1 MERETEPRSFSAI
14 IIDAVRAR
22 GFTVEKLAAATGI
35 SERFLSGLLDESF
48 QSLPPAPYTRGYI
61 LKIAEVLGLDG
72 GALWK
77 EYVRDEEGLRRSGR
91 RDLLPQNR
99 FLTPRW
105 LSKRTLGIAVVLI
118 ALVGYLLARLPTI
131 TGTPPLSI
139 AVPSGATMEVVTSRL
154 TLLGDVDPADELLV
168 NGERVRQD
176 NEGKFE
182 KTVELAPG
190 FNTFEF
196 TVRRF
201 LGKERTEVRQV
212 YYRASTSTTTTT
224 PHATIQ
230 ENL

>member
-22 GFTVEKLAAATGI
+22 GLTIEKLAAATGI

-48 QSLPPAPYTRGYI
+48 QSLPPAPYTRGYL

-72 GALWK
+72 GELWK

-105 LSKRTLGIAVVLI
+105 LSKRAVVAAVLFL
-118 ALVGYLLARLPTI
+118 ALVGYLAARLPTI
-131 TGTPPLSI
+131 TGTPSLSI
-139 AVPSGATMEVVTSRL
+139 AVPSDATMEVVIPSL
-154 TLLGDVDPADELLV
+154 TLRGSIDPADELLV
-168 NGERVRQD
+168 NGERIRQD
-176 NEGKFE
+176 GEGKFE
-182 KTVELAPG
+182 KVVELTPG

-196 TVRRF
+196 TVKRF
-201 LGKERTEVRQV
+201 LGKERTEIRQV
-212 YYRASTSTTTTT
+212 YYRSSTSTTTTT
-224 PHATIQ
+224 PHATLQ
-230 ENL
+230 ETF